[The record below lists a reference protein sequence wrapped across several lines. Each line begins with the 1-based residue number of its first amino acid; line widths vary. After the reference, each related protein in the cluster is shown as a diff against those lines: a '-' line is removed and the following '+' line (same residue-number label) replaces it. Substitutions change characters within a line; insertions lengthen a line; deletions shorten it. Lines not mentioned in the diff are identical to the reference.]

1 LYNYIKGGGVIMR
14 LFHVSEEKNIKVFE
28 PRIPSRKDLDQSK
41 GVVWAISEERLMN
54 FLTPRNC
61 PRVVYHK
68 RSDSTLEDTQ
78 KYMGKRDLNA
88 VMAIEYKWFKEMI
101 NTKLY
106 IYEFDTE
113 NFEIQ
118 DENAGYYISYET
130 ENPINVVEID
140 DLFQELFN
148 RNVEVRLVPSIWY
161 IFDDIKESSL
171 GYSMCRMGF
180 AQERE
185 K

>member
-1 LYNYIKGGGVIMR
+1 MR
-14 LFHVSEEKNIKVFE
+14 LFHVSEEKDIKFFK
-28 PRIPSRKDLDQSK
+28 PRIPYRKDLDQSK
-41 GVVWAISEERLMN
+41 GLVWTISEERLMN

-68 RSDSTLEDTQ
+68 RSDSNSEDIE

-88 VMAIEYKWFKEMI
+88 VMAIEQKWYKEMM
-101 NTKLY
+101 NSKLY

-113 NFEIQ
+113 NFELQ
-118 DENAGYYISYET
+118 DENAGYYVSSQTET
-130 ENPINVVEID
+130 PINVIEID
-140 DLFQELFN
+140 NLFQELFK
-148 RNVEVRLVPSIWY
+148 RNVEVRLVPSLWY
-161 IFDDIKESSL
+161 VFDEIKESTL
-171 GYSMCRMGF
+171 GYSMCRMRF

>member
-1 LYNYIKGGGVIMR
+1 MR
-14 LFHVSEEKNIKVFE
+14 LFHVSEEKNINVFE
-28 PRIPSRKDLDQSK
+28 PRIPYRKDLDQSK
-41 GVVWAISEERLMN
+41 GLVWAISEERLMN

-68 RSDSTLEDTQ
+68 RNESTSEDIE
-78 KYMGKRDLNA
+78 KYMGKSDLNA
-88 VMAIEYKWFKEMI
+88 IIAIEQKWFKEMM

-106 IYEFDTE
+106 IYEFDTQ
-113 NFEIQ
+113 NFELQ
-118 DENAGYYISYET
+118 DEIAGYFVSSHPET
-130 ENPINVVEID
+130 PINVIEID

-148 RNVEVRLVPSIWY
+148 RNVEVRLVPSLWY
-161 IFDDIKESSL
+161 LFDEIKESSL

>member
-1 LYNYIKGGGVIMR
+1 MR
-14 LFHVSEEKNIKVFE
+14 LFHVSEEKDIKVFE
-28 PRIPSRKDLDQSK
+28 PRTPYRKDIDQSK
-41 GVVWAISEERLMN
+41 GMVWAISEERIMN

-68 RSDSTLEDTQ
+68 RSDSTSEDIE

-88 VMAIEYKWFKEMI
+88 VMAIEQKWFKEI
-101 NTKLY
+101 IDTKLY

-113 NFEIQ
+113 NFELQ
-118 DENAGYYISYET
+118 DENAGYYISYKT
-130 ENPINVVEID
+130 QIPVKVTEID
-140 DLFQELFN
+140 DLFQELFK
-148 RNVEVRLVPSIWY
+148 RNIEVRLVPSLWY
-161 IFDDIKESSL
+161 LFDEIKESSL

-180 AQERE
+180 AQDRE